1 MNPLQRESSTSI
13 AQHKGMLLD
22 SQDIPPF
29 ALGEIHRTFTDK
41 LFLARMMLI
50 TRQGMISTS
59 SLPIFH
65 FVCKGEKK

>member
-1 MNPLQRESSTSI
+1 
-13 AQHKGMLLD
+13 MLLD